1 MFSREG
7 AGIADRI
14 LGRPNPQQ
22 DFRDDASAGSM
33 HDQEM
38 LDAANP
44 KRHVSVGLR
53 ILGISFGGF
62 LLFASL
68 VPLDEGVPTTGT
80 VTVSTKL
87 KPIQYMPGG
96 ILKEILVQE
105 GQSVNAGQVLARM
118 DDEEPRA
125 NFVAAQQ
132 RFYGLSASRARLMAE
147 LSGAPTIVFDPE
159 LINSTDPSVQQQI
172 STQQSLFR
180 TRQAAL
186 AAQIGSAQG
195 QIDSARYRL
204 ASLREEANGLRALV
218 REGYAPKARL
228 MDLERQISA
237 TYGNIS
243 ELAER
248 VNLARQQYRREAED
262 QLANVQL
269 ELRSVQEVYALRKS
283 QLARTELTAPASGQV
298 MGLQAQSPGAV
309 LVPAQKL
316 MDIVPK
322 NEALVVEAKI
332 KPQFV
337 TKVKTGTPV
346 QVTFSNLSKSGQLQ
360 VEGVVVSLS
369 GDTVSERD
377 PMMAQMGPAY
387 LARIQIT
394 PEGFKKLGGLRPI
407 PGMQVMVMI
416 KSGSRTLLAYLMRP
430 FTRTFDA
437 ALTE

>member
-1 MFSREG
+1 MFNREG
-7 AGIADRI
+7 TGFMARI
-14 LGRPNPQQ
+14 LGRPDNQPITSAEGQ
-22 DFRDDASAGSM
+22 DATLQDP
-33 HDQEM
+33 E
-38 LDAANP
+38 LIDAADP

-53 ILGISFGGF
+53 ILGLSFGGF
-62 LLFASL
+62 VLFAAL

-105 GQSVNAGQVLARM
+105 GQLVKAGQILARM
-118 DDEEPRA
+118 EDEEPRA

-132 RFYGLSASRARLMAE
+132 RFLGLSAIRARLMAE
-147 LSGAPTIVFDPE
+147 LSGASSITFDPE
-159 LINSTDPSVQQQI
+159 LINSTDPSIQQQV

-186 AAQIGSAQG
+186 AAQVGSAQG

-204 ASLREEANGLRALV
+204 ASLREEANGLRDLV

-228 MDLERQISA
+228 MDLERQISG

-243 ELAER
+243 ELSER

-269 ELRSVQEVYALRKS
+269 ELKSVEEVYALRKS

-298 MGLQAQSPGAV
+298 MSLQAQSPGAV

-322 NEALVVEAKI
+322 NASLIVEAKI

-360 VEGVVVSLS
+360 VDGVVVSLS
-369 GDTVSERD
+369 GDTINERD
-377 PMMAQMGPAY
+377 PMMAQIGPAY

>member
-1 MFSREG
+1 MFNREG
-7 AGIADRI
+7 TGMIARI
-14 LGRPNPQQ
+14 LGRPGNQPI
-22 DFRDDASAGSM
+22 ASA
-33 HDQEM
+33 HDH
-38 LDAANP
+38 DAALQDPELLEAADP

-53 ILGISFGGF
+53 ILGLSFGGF
-62 LLFASL
+62 VLFAAL

-105 GQSVNAGQVLARM
+105 GQLVKSGQILARM
-118 DDEEPRA
+118 EDEEPRA

-132 RFYGLSASRARLMAE
+132 RFLGLSAIRARLMAE
-147 LSGAPTIVFDPE
+147 LTGASNITFDAE
-159 LINSTDPSVQQQI
+159 LINSTDPSIQQQV

-186 AAQIGSAQG
+186 AAQVGSAQG

-204 ASLREEANGLRALV
+204 ASLREEANGLRDLV

-228 MDLERQISA
+228 MDLERQISG

-243 ELAER
+243 ELSER

-269 ELRSVQEVYALRKS
+269 ELKSVQEVYALRKS
-283 QLARTELTAPASGQV
+283 QLARTELTAPVSGQV
-298 MGLQAQSPGAV
+298 MSLQAQSPGAV

-322 NEALVVEAKI
+322 NESLIVEAKI

-369 GDTVSERD
+369 GDTINERD

>member
-1 MFSREG
+1 MFNREG
-7 AGIADRI
+7 TGS
-14 LGRPNPQQ
+14 LGRLIGRTSKDQ
-22 DFRDDASAGSM
+22 DAKDDTEIASLN
-33 HDQEM
+33 DPE
-38 LDAANP
+38 LIDAADP

-53 ILGISFGGF
+53 ILGFSFAGF
-62 LLFASL
+62 VLFAAL

-80 VTVSTKL
+80 VTVATKA

-96 ILKEILVQE
+96 MLKDILVQE
-105 GQSVNAGQVLARM
+105 GQTVKAGQVLARM
-118 DDEEPRA
+118 EDEEPRA

-132 RFYGLSASRARLMAE
+132 RFLGLSAIEARLMAE
-147 LSGAPTIVFDPE
+147 LSGAEAITFGPE
-159 LINSTDPSVQQQI
+159 LLNSIDPSTQQQI
-172 STQQSLFR
+172 ATQQSLFR
-180 TRQAAL
+180 TRKAAL
-186 AAQIGSAQG
+186 AAQVGSAQG
-195 QIDSARYRL
+195 QIESARFRL
-204 ASLREEANGLRALV
+204 ASLREEASGLRELV

-228 MDLERQISA
+228 MELERQVSA
-237 TYGNIS
+237 IYGSIS
-243 ELAER
+243 ELSER

-269 ELRSVQEVYALRKS
+269 EIKSIKEVYALRKS
-283 QLARTELTAPASGQV
+283 QLARTELKAPASGQV

-316 MDIVPK
+316 MDIVPT
-322 NEALVVEAKI
+322 NEALIIEAKI
-332 KPQFV
+332 KPQYV
-337 TKVKTGTPV
+337 TRVKAGTPV
-346 QVTFSNLSKSGQLQ
+346 QVTFSNLSKSGQIQ
-360 VEGVVVSLS
+360 VAGVVVSLS
-369 GDTVSERD
+369 GDAITDRD

-394 PEGFKKLGGLRPI
+394 QDGLKNLGSLRPI

>member
-1 MFSREG
+1 MFNRERASVIG
-7 AGIADRI
+7 RI
-14 LGRPNPQQ
+14 LGRP
-22 DFRDDASAGSM
+22 DLRDKVREDSQDASLQDA
-33 HDQEM
+33 EL
-38 LDAANP
+38 LDAADP

-53 ILGISFGGF
+53 ILGLSFGGF
-62 LLFASL
+62 ALFAAL

-105 GQSVNAGQVLARM
+105 GQSVTAGQILARM
-118 DDEEPRA
+118 EDEEPRA

-132 RFYGLSASRARLMAE
+132 RYLGLSAIRSRLMAE
-147 LSGAPTIVFDPE
+147 LTGTSSIAFDSE
-159 LINSTDPSVQQQI
+159 LMNSTDPSVQQQI

-186 AAQIGSAQG
+186 AAQVGSAQG
-195 QIDSARYRL
+195 QIDSARFRL
-204 ASLREEANGLRALV
+204 ASLREEANGLRDLV

-237 TYGNIS
+237 TYGGIS
-243 ELAER
+243 ELVER
-248 VNLARQQYRREAED
+248 INLARQQYRREAED

-269 ELRSVQEVYALRKS
+269 ELKSVQEVYALRKS
-283 QLARTELTAPASGQV
+283 QLARTELTAPTTGQV
-298 MGLQAQSPGAV
+298 MGLQVQSPGAV
-309 LVPAQKL
+309 LVPAQKM
-316 MDIVPK
+316 MDIVPN
-322 NEALVVEAKI
+322 NEALIVEAKI

-337 TKVKTGTPV
+337 TKVKLGTPV
-346 QVTFSNLSKSGQLQ
+346 QVTFSNLSKAGQLQ
-360 VEGVVVSLS
+360 VEGAVVSLS
-369 GDTVSERD
+369 GDTINERD
-377 PMMAQMGPAY
+377 PMMPQMGPAY

-394 PEGFKKLGGLRPI
+394 PEGFKKLGGLRPV
-407 PGMQVMVMI
+407 PGMQVSVMI

-430 FTRTFDA
+430 FTQTFDA

>member
-1 MFSREG
+1 MFNRTRSGVIGRLLSRSEAPQDIEIGSVAG
-7 AGIADRI
+7 ALNDPELLEAAD
-14 LGRPNPQQ
+14 
-22 DFRDDASAGSM
+22 
-33 HDQEM
+33 
-38 LDAANP
+38 P
-44 KRHVSVGLR
+44 KRHVSTGMR
-53 ILGISFGGF
+53 ILGLSFGGF
-62 LLFASL
+62 VLFAAL

-105 GQSVNAGQVLARM
+105 GQSVKAGQVLARM
-118 DDEEPRA
+118 EDEEPRT
-125 NFVAAQQ
+125 NFVSAQQ
-132 RFYGLSASRARLMAE
+132 RYLGLSAIEARLNAE
-147 LSGAPTIVFDPE
+147 LSGASTIAFSPE
-159 LINSTDPSVQQQI
+159 LTNSTDLAVQQQLA
-172 STQQSLFR
+172 TQQSLFR
-180 TRQAAL
+180 TRKAAL
-186 AAQIGSAQG
+186 AAQVGSAQG

-204 ASLREEANGLRALV
+204 ASLREEASGLRDLV

-228 MDLERQISA
+228 MDLERQISGI
-237 TYGNIS
+237 YGSIG
-243 ELAER
+243 ELEER
-248 VNLARQQYRREAED
+248 SNMARQQYRREAEE

-269 ELRSVQEVYALRKS
+269 ELKSVQEVYALRKS
-283 QLARTELTAPASGQV
+283 QLARTELVAPTNGQV

-322 NEALVVEAKI
+322 NEALIVEAKI

-337 TKVKTGTPV
+337 TKVKPGTPV

-360 VEGVVVSLS
+360 VDGVVVSLS
-369 GDTVSERD
+369 GDTMTDRD
-377 PMMAQMGPAY
+377 PMTAQMGPSY

-394 PEGFKKLGGLRPI
+394 AEGFKKMGNVRPI

-416 KSGSRTLLAYLMRP
+416 KSGSRTLLAYLLRP
-430 FTRTFDA
+430 FTRTFDT